1 MKSKLFQQAREI
13 AREIRET
20 RLVCDALDM
29 FVNNGN
35 PHIKSRK
42 KLRAIESIL
51 AYLESYL
58 EQAETELA
66 AIRTSIR
73 DEWLRRSPANA

>member
-20 RLVCDALDM
+20 RLVVAALDLY
-29 FVNNGN
+29 VNNGN
-35 PHIKSRK
+35 PHIKARK
-42 KLRAIESIL
+42 LKIVEHIL
-51 AYLESYL
+51 AYLQDYL
-58 EQAETELA
+58 ERAETELA

-73 DEWLRRSPANA
+73 DEWLRRSPANV

>member
-20 RLVCDALDM
+20 RLVVAALDM

-42 KLRAIESIL
+42 LKIVEHIV
-51 AYLESYL
+51 AYLQDYL
-58 EQAETELA
+58 ERAETELA

-73 DEWLRRSPANA
+73 DEWLRRSPANV